1 MDNNI
6 TRMEWIRSA
15 AQSVSERLDGRVPE
29 VGIVLGSGLGDL
41 ADKIKD
47 PVVIPYNTIQGFPV
61 STVVGHK
68 GNFIAGTLAGK
79 CVIAMQGR
87 FHFYEG
93 YPMELL
99 ALPVRVMKLLGIK
112 YLFVSNAAGA
122 ANPDFK
128 VGDMVIIKDHINNL
142 PNPLIGPNLDEF
154 GPRFPDL
161 TCAYDLELQE
171 MALAIGKKLKLDL
184 KRGVYFASSGPTY
197 ETPAVVRFYRTVG
210 ADMLGMS
217 TVPEVI
223 VARHCGLRVFGVSV
237 ITNVANVANEQQT
250 YNDADDVVAQA
261 KMITDKMCKLFTE
274 LIKKL

>member
-1 MDNNI
+1 MDNS
-6 TRMEWIRSA
+6 RMERIRSA
-15 AQSVSERLDGRVPE
+15 AQSVAERLDGREPL

-47 PVVIPYNTIQGFPV
+47 PVVIPYNTIPGFPV
-61 STVVGHK
+61 STAVGHK
-68 GNFIAGTLAGK
+68 GNFIAGKLAGK

-87 FHFYEG
+87 FHYYEG
-93 YPMELL
+93 YSMELL
-99 ALPVRVMKLLGIK
+99 ALPIRVMKLLGIK
-112 YLFVSNAAGA
+112 YLFVSNAAGG

-128 VGDMVIIKDHINNL
+128 IGDMVIIKDHINNL
-142 PNPLIGPNLDEF
+142 PNPLIGANLEEF

-161 TCAYDLELQE
+161 TCAYDLELQD
-171 MALAIGKKLKLDL
+171 MAVELGRKQGLELKK
-184 KRGVYFASSGPTY
+184 GVYFASSGPTY
-197 ETPAVVRFYRTVG
+197 ETPAEVRFYRAVG

-223 VARHCGLRVFGVSV
+223 IARHCGLKVFGVSV
-237 ITNVANVANEQQT
+237 ITNVANIANEQQT

-261 KMITDKMCKLFTE
+261 GLITDKMCKLFTE

>member
-1 MDNNI
+1 MDNS
-6 TRMEWIRSA
+6 RMERIRSA
-15 AQSVSERLDGRVPE
+15 AQSVAERLDGRVPL

-47 PVVIPYNTIQGFPV
+47 PVVIPYNTIPGFPV
-61 STVVGHK
+61 STAVGHK
-68 GNFIAGTLAGK
+68 GNFIAGKLASK

-87 FHFYEG
+87 FHYYEG

-99 ALPVRVMKLLGIK
+99 ALPIRVMKLLGIQ
-112 YLFVSNAAGA
+112 YLFVSNAAGG

-128 VGDMVIIKDHINNL
+128 IGDMVIIKDHINNL
-142 PNPLIGPNLDEF
+142 PNPLIGQNLEEF

-161 TCAYDLELQE
+161 TCAYDLDLQE
-171 MALAIGKKLKLDL
+171 KAMQLGMKLGLDL
-184 KRGVYFASSGPTY
+184 KKGVYFASSGPTY
-197 ETPAVVRFYRTVG
+197 ETPAEVRFYRTVG

-223 VARHCGLRVFGVSV
+223 VARHCGLKVFGVSV

-261 KMITDKMCKLFTE
+261 GLITDKMCKLFTE

>member
-15 AQSVSERLDGRVPE
+15 AQSVAERLDGRVPE

-68 GNFIAGTLAGK
+68 GNFIAGKLTGK

-87 FHFYEG
+87 FHYYEG

-99 ALPVRVMKLLGIK
+99 ALPIRVMKLLGIN

-128 VGDMVIIKDHINNL
+128 VGDMVIIKDHINNM

-171 MALAIGKKLKLDL
+171 KAIAIGKKLKMDL

-197 ETPAVVRFYRTVG
+197 ETPAEVRFYRAVG

-223 VARHCGLRVFGVSV
+223 AARHCGLRVFGVSV

-250 YNDADDVVAQA
+250 YNDADDVVTQA
-261 KMITDKMCKLFTE
+261 GLITDKMCKLFTE
-274 LIKKL
+274 LIKQI

>member
-1 MDNNI
+1 
-6 TRMEWIRSA
+6 MEWIRSA

-41 ADKIKD
+41 ADRIKD

-61 STVVGHK
+61 STAVGHK
-68 GNFIAGTLAGK
+68 GNFIAGKLAGK
-79 CVIAMQGR
+79 RVIAMQGR
-87 FHFYEG
+87 FHYYEG

-99 ALPVRVMKLLGIK
+99 ALPIRVMKLLGIK

-128 VGDMVIIKDHINNL
+128 VGDMVIIKDHINNM

-171 MALAIGKKLKLDL
+171 KALAISKKLKMDL
-184 KRGVYFASSGPTY
+184 RRGVYFASSGPTY
-197 ETPAVVRFYRTVG
+197 ETPAEVRFYRTVG

-223 VARHCGLRVFGVSV
+223 TARHCGLRVFGVSV

-261 KMITDKMCKLFTE
+261 GLITDKMCKLFTE
-274 LIKKL
+274 LIKTL